1 MASVS
6 TFPLM
11 STQQQEIEK
20 TWYQAMIQI
29 ASATGNT
36 QIILP
41 SDLKGRLGHDG
52 IAAIAQRCST
62 FSNAQVEV
70 KDNALTDTIHINVM
84 SPGSHSQSDETAMSS
99 PASPSP
105 ESPDSSKKGAKVS
118 RPANAFILY
127 RKHHHSDT
135 VARNPG
141 LHNNEISKI
150 IGKMWRD
157 ESEPVKKQ
165 WKDQAESVKR
175 QHIRDHPDY
184 QYQPRK
190 PHEKKRRM
198 TKRKAMALAAQQV
211 IPSSSA
217 SVSTAVPAVSVNTA
231 GTINTFSPVAPTVG
245 PFSSVTSPSQ
255 IVDLSNY
262 DDPLLGYSSN
272 GDLASF
278 TLDTFESNQLDL
290 FSNLLEEHNID
301 YEYGPASLLAPGA
314 STSLPTTLNHA
325 MADGNNGASLI
336 DPNLTTNDFT
346 MAQTDLN
353 TFESSLEDMLA
364 RELENM
370 DGDGADSADNGFQ
383 YNDLESLRF
392 TEFLE
397 QMPEH
402 MWGMEF
408 VN

>member
-1 MASVS
+1 MHSLRLRSKFAVVETYCIVS
-6 TFPLM
+6 
-11 STQQQEIEK
+11 SI
-20 TWYQAMIQI
+20 
-29 ASATGNT
+29 
-36 QIILP
+36 
-41 SDLKGRLGHDG
+41 
-52 IAAIAQRCST
+52 
-62 FSNAQVEV
+62 
-70 KDNALTDTIHINVM
+70 
-84 SPGSHSQSDETAMSS
+84 SHSQSDETALSS
-99 PASPSP
+99 PDSPSP
-105 ESPDSSKKGAKVS
+105 ESPDLLKKGIQAS
-118 RPANAFILY
+118 RPANAFIFY

-135 VARNPG
+135 VARN
-141 LHNNEISKI
+141 LVFTTMKS
-150 IGKMWRD
+150 MWCD

-165 WKDQAESVKR
+165 WKDQAESVER
-175 QHIRDHPDY
+175 QHIRYHPGY
-184 QYQPRK
+184 HP
-190 PHEKKRRM
+190 
-198 TKRKAMALAAQQV
+198 AAQQV

-217 SVSTAVPAVSVNTA
+217 SASTAVPTVSVNTA
-231 GTINTFSPVAPTVG
+231 STINNFSPIAPTVG

-255 IVDLSNY
+255 IVDFSNH

-336 DPNLTTNDFT
+336 DPNLTANDLT

-370 DGDGADSADNGFQ
+370 DGDGADGADNGFQ

>member
-1 MASVS
+1 MHSLRLRSKSAVVETFCIVS
-6 TFPLM
+6 
-11 STQQQEIEK
+11 SI
-20 TWYQAMIQI
+20 
-29 ASATGNT
+29 
-36 QIILP
+36 
-41 SDLKGRLGHDG
+41 
-52 IAAIAQRCST
+52 
-62 FSNAQVEV
+62 
-70 KDNALTDTIHINVM
+70 
-84 SPGSHSQSDETAMSS
+84 SHSQSDETALSS
-99 PASPSP
+99 LDSPSP
-105 ESPDSSKKGAKVS
+105 ESPDLLKKGIQAS
-118 RPANAFILY
+118 RPANAFIFY

-135 VARNPG
+135 VARN
-141 LHNNEISKI
+141 LVFTTMKS
-150 IGKMWRD
+150 MWCD

-175 QHIRDHPDY
+175 QHIRYHPGY
-184 QYQPRK
+184 HP
-190 PHEKKRRM
+190 
-198 TKRKAMALAAQQV
+198 AAQQV

-217 SVSTAVPAVSVNTA
+217 SASTAVPTVSVNTA
-231 GTINTFSPVAPTVG
+231 STINTFSPVAPTVG

-255 IVDLSNY
+255 IVDLNNY

-336 DPNLTTNDFT
+336 DPNLTANDLT

-370 DGDGADSADNGFQ
+370 DGDGADGADNGFQ

-392 TEFLE
+392 TESLE

>member
-1 MASVS
+1 MHSLRFRSKFAVVETFCIVS
-6 TFPLM
+6 
-11 STQQQEIEK
+11 SI
-20 TWYQAMIQI
+20 
-29 ASATGNT
+29 
-36 QIILP
+36 
-41 SDLKGRLGHDG
+41 
-52 IAAIAQRCST
+52 
-62 FSNAQVEV
+62 
-70 KDNALTDTIHINVM
+70 
-84 SPGSHSQSDETAMSS
+84 SHSQSDETALSS
-99 PASPSP
+99 PDSPSP
-105 ESPDSSKKGAKVS
+105 ESPDLLKKGIQAS
-118 RPANAFILY
+118 RPANAFIFY

-135 VARNPG
+135 VARN
-141 LHNNEISKI
+141 LVFTTMKS
-150 IGKMWRD
+150 MWCD

-165 WKDQAESVKR
+165 WKDQAESVER
-175 QHIRDHPDY
+175 QHIRYHPGY
-184 QYQPRK
+184 HP
-190 PHEKKRRM
+190 
-198 TKRKAMALAAQQV
+198 AAQQV

-217 SVSTAVPAVSVNTA
+217 SASTAVPTVSVNTA
-231 GTINTFSPVAPTVG
+231 STINNFSPIAPTVG

-314 STSLPTTLNHA
+314 STSLSTTLNHA
-325 MADGNNGASLI
+325 MADGNNCASLI
-336 DPNLTTNDFT
+336 DPNLTANDLT

-370 DGDGADSADNGFQ
+370 DGDGADGADDGFQ

>member
-1 MASVS
+1 MHSLRLRSKFAVVETFCIVS
-6 TFPLM
+6 
-11 STQQQEIEK
+11 SI
-20 TWYQAMIQI
+20 
-29 ASATGNT
+29 
-36 QIILP
+36 
-41 SDLKGRLGHDG
+41 
-52 IAAIAQRCST
+52 
-62 FSNAQVEV
+62 
-70 KDNALTDTIHINVM
+70 
-84 SPGSHSQSDETAMSS
+84 SHSQSDETALSS
-99 PASPSP
+99 LDSPSP
-105 ESPDSSKKGAKVS
+105 ESPDLLKKGIQAS
-118 RPANAFILY
+118 RPANAFIFY

-135 VARNPG
+135 VARN
-141 LHNNEISKI
+141 LVFTTMKS
-150 IGKMWRD
+150 MWCD

-175 QHIRDHPDY
+175 QHIRYHPGY
-184 QYQPRK
+184 HP
-190 PHEKKRRM
+190 
-198 TKRKAMALAAQQV
+198 AAQQV

-217 SVSTAVPAVSVNTA
+217 SGSTAVPTVSVNTA
-231 GTINTFSPVAPTVG
+231 STINTFSPVAPTVG

-255 IVDLSNY
+255 IVDLNNY

-278 TLDTFESNQLDL
+278 TLDTFESNQLDM

-336 DPNLTTNDFT
+336 DPNLTANDLT

-370 DGDGADSADNGFQ
+370 DGDGADGADNGFQ

>member
-1 MASVS
+1 MHSLRLRSKFAVVETFCIVS
-6 TFPLM
+6 
-11 STQQQEIEK
+11 SI
-20 TWYQAMIQI
+20 
-29 ASATGNT
+29 
-36 QIILP
+36 
-41 SDLKGRLGHDG
+41 
-52 IAAIAQRCST
+52 
-62 FSNAQVEV
+62 
-70 KDNALTDTIHINVM
+70 
-84 SPGSHSQSDETAMSS
+84 SHSQSDETALSS
-99 PASPSP
+99 PDSPSP
-105 ESPDSSKKGAKVS
+105 ESPDLLKKGIQAS
-118 RPANAFILY
+118 RPANAFIFY
-127 RKHHHSDT
+127 RKHHDSDT
-135 VARNPG
+135 VARN
-141 LHNNEISKI
+141 LVFTTMKS
-150 IGKMWRD
+150 MWCD

-175 QHIRDHPDY
+175 QHIRYHPGY
-184 QYQPRK
+184 HP
-190 PHEKKRRM
+190 
-198 TKRKAMALAAQQV
+198 AAQQV

-217 SVSTAVPAVSVNTA
+217 SASTAVPIVSVNTA
-231 GTINTFSPVAPTVG
+231 STINTFSPVAPTVG

-255 IVDLSNY
+255 IVDLNNY

-314 STSLPTTLNHA
+314 SASLPTTLNHA

-336 DPNLTTNDFT
+336 DPNLTANDLT

-370 DGDGADSADNGFQ
+370 DGDGADGADNGFQ

>member
-1 MASVS
+1 MHSLRLRSKFAFVETFCIVS
-6 TFPLM
+6 
-11 STQQQEIEK
+11 SI
-20 TWYQAMIQI
+20 
-29 ASATGNT
+29 
-36 QIILP
+36 
-41 SDLKGRLGHDG
+41 
-52 IAAIAQRCST
+52 
-62 FSNAQVEV
+62 
-70 KDNALTDTIHINVM
+70 
-84 SPGSHSQSDETAMSS
+84 SHSQSDETALSS
-99 PASPSP
+99 PDSPSP
-105 ESPDSSKKGAKVS
+105 ESPDLLKKGIQAS
-118 RPANAFILY
+118 RSANAFIFY

-135 VARNPG
+135 VARN
-141 LHNNEISKI
+141 LVFTTMKSVTRI
-150 IGKMWRD
+150 IGKMWCD

-175 QHIRDHPDY
+175 QHIRYHPGY

-190 PHEKKRRM
+190 PHEKKRCM
-198 TKRKAMALAAQQV
+198 TKRKAIAL
-211 IPSSSA
+211 PLSS
-217 SVSTAVPAVSVNTA
+217 
-231 GTINTFSPVAPTVG
+231 TIKTFSPVAPTVG

-336 DPNLTTNDFT
+336 DPNLTANDLT
-346 MAQTDLN
+346 MAQTDLK

>member
-1 MASVS
+1 MHSLRLRSKFAFVETFCIVS
-6 TFPLM
+6 
-11 STQQQEIEK
+11 SI
-20 TWYQAMIQI
+20 
-29 ASATGNT
+29 
-36 QIILP
+36 
-41 SDLKGRLGHDG
+41 
-52 IAAIAQRCST
+52 
-62 FSNAQVEV
+62 
-70 KDNALTDTIHINVM
+70 
-84 SPGSHSQSDETAMSS
+84 SHSQSDETALSS
-99 PASPSP
+99 PDSPSP
-105 ESPDSSKKGAKVS
+105 ESPDLLKKGIQAS
-118 RPANAFILY
+118 RSANAFIFY

-135 VARNPG
+135 VARN
-141 LHNNEISKI
+141 LVFTTMKS
-150 IGKMWRD
+150 MWCD

-175 QHIRDHPDY
+175 QHIRYHPGY
-184 QYQPRK
+184 HP
-190 PHEKKRRM
+190 
-198 TKRKAMALAAQQV
+198 AAQQV

-217 SVSTAVPAVSVNTA
+217 SASTAVPTVSVNTA
-231 GTINTFSPVAPTVG
+231 STIKTFSPVAPTVG

-336 DPNLTTNDFT
+336 DPNLTANDLT
-346 MAQTDLN
+346 MAQTDLK

>member
-1 MASVS
+1 M
-6 TFPLM
+6 
-11 STQQQEIEK
+11 
-20 TWYQAMIQI
+20 
-29 ASATGNT
+29 
-36 QIILP
+36 
-41 SDLKGRLGHDG
+41 H
-52 IAAIAQRCST
+52 
-62 FSNAQVEV
+62 
-70 KDNALTDTIHINVM
+70 
-84 SPGSHSQSDETAMSS
+84 
-99 PASPSP
+99 
-105 ESPDSSKKGAKVS
+105 
-118 RPANAFILY
+118 
-127 RKHHHSDT
+127 
-135 VARNPG
+135 
-141 LHNNEISKI
+141 
-150 IGKMWRD
+150 
-157 ESEPVKKQ
+157 
-165 WKDQAESVKR
+165 DQAQGHS
-175 QHIRDHPDY
+175 P
-184 QYQPRK
+184 
-190 PHEKKRRM
+190 
-198 TKRKAMALAAQQV
+198 AAQQV

-217 SVSTAVPAVSVNTA
+217 SASTAVPTVSVNTA
-231 GTINTFSPVAPTVG
+231 STIKTFSPVAPTVG

-336 DPNLTTNDFT
+336 DPNLTANDLT
-346 MAQTDLN
+346 MAQTDLK